1 MQSFHVFLVLRR
13 PEFPPELLGQNV
25 LREMLM
31 QRRHIGVKNEAL
43 PHPLAEEW
51 LDQLVGGVEDL
62 RMVDDVHS
70 PEPERKAIL
79 NKEHRVE

>member
-1 MQSFHVFLVLRR
+1 
-13 PEFPPELLGQNV
+13 
-25 LREMLM
+25 M

-70 PEPERKAIL
+70 PEPEREAIL